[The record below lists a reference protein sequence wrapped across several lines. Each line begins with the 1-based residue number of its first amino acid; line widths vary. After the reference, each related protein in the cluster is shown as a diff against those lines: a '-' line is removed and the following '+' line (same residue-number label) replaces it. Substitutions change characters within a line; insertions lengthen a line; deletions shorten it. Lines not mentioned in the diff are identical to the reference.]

1 MKRHF
6 YSVKRWLSMVSCA
19 ALTAGLVSVASFPA
33 TQAEAAQRAAAT
45 VHDVNLSLGE
55 WDQVTDNFESW
66 YTKQISP
73 YYTSTARESL
83 AQKSAGDLWE
93 IKTDEDGSN
102 PRLHRKAENADD
114 IQDGNWYKG
123 TVKIAVLAYKARAYT
138 NFELELDYKQGVDT
152 NNPYFAQIGFGLH
165 PGDSTREPLME
176 NGGYLMYFDQEGTPT
191 VCGTGHTSTDGV
203 GADGDGNIKGVQAG
217 WPGNVREVH
226 HVKLTVKNKQM
237 TLQADNE
244 TPLVVKL
251 PDSYDGGYIALAA
264 GINQSEFSNLK
275 IKELF
280 TADTVTAVAPIE
292 VAAGTAMDDLN
303 LPDMVKVTL
312 DDGQQV
318 DFPVTWSCDTYD
330 ADKAGSYTFA
340 GTLTVPE
347 ELEGRLL
354 NAEAIARTT
363 TTVILKKPHVIGEYP
378 LNSLSDLKNEN
389 YFKSTYSPEIDPNK
403 TGYTTPGSINVEDK
417 WQIIGNRLVRKA
429 EEGVTGAVE
438 EETQRMALLTCVEK
452 QYENFELDVDYKQG
466 ADSWKWAM
474 IGFGA
479 TQPGKFA
486 SEEGGGFA
494 VYTQQEGQAVLWSQ
508 DPGLTGKGE
517 KDRIYGVMP
526 EQSWGYGREDHHMK
540 LVVERKQLKMF
551 LDGSD
556 EPALEIDL
564 PETYQGGYIYLA
576 AGVNQAEFANLKIV
590 DKIVEDINIVSAE
603 KVEDIVFDRS
613 KDTMIRPALP
623 ATVKVQG
630 SDGNEYIC
638 EVTWE
643 CAEFKTNK
651 PGDYTFT
658 GELKVPVNLKNPNEV
673 KAQATVKVIVDYDP
687 KTSVKYYFDSMD
699 DLKDFT
705 ATYTP
710 ESDPTKNGY
719 AGAGPIEFSSKW
731 KIENGKIV
739 RQAEEGLTDVVEEET
754 QRMAILTYN
763 VKKYRNFELEVD
775 YLQGGNNW
783 KWAMVGFGAQKPGH
797 FATEGSYAAYL
808 EMEGNMNYWGT
819 ELKDKTYAEKDRCAA
834 GAADLGLAG
843 TYNRNEWHHM
853 KLVVKNGRATMYV
866 DDCENAYTVDLG
878 DSYNGGYIYLAAG
891 VNQAQFDNLKITEL
905 NDKGE
910 PIVTPSTGDISNLI
924 VPAVATAV
932 CGLLITVE
940 CLYIK
945 RKKRSDNF

>member
-6 YSVKRWLSMVSCA
+6 YSVKRWLSIVSCA
-19 ALTAGLVSVASFPA
+19 ALTAGLASVASFPA
-33 TQAEAAQRAAAT
+33 AQAETPQRAAA
-45 VHDVNLSLGE
+45 VIHDVDLSLGE
-55 WDQVTDNFESW
+55 WSQITENFESW
-66 YTKQISP
+66 YTDQISP
-73 YYTSTARESL
+73 DHDNKQALEK
-83 AQKSAGDLWE
+83 KSAEELWA
-93 IKTDEDGSN
+93 IKTEDGGEN
-102 PRLHRKAENADD
+102 PRLYRTETSNGEDLD
-114 IQDGNWYKG
+114 SYFGQNRR
-123 TVKIAVLAYKARAYT
+123 VAVLVYKKNTYT
-138 NFELELDYKQGVDT
+138 NFELEVDYLQGSNSWKWAMV
-152 NNPYFAQIGFGLH
+152 GFGLH
-165 PGDSTREPLME
+165 PGVPEREILDN
-176 NGGYLMYFDQEGTPT
+176 NGGYLAYFQQEGDAVVWGKGQTTDDGYTHSHASRISGRMPEAGQYDRN
-191 VCGTGHTSTDGV
+191 VKHTM
-203 GADGDGNIKGVQAG
+203 
-217 WPGNVREVH
+217 
-226 HVKLTVKNKQM
+226 KLTVKNKKLTVQ
-237 TLQADNE
+237 TDNLTVFE
-244 TPLVVKL
+244 ATL
-251 PDSYDGGYIALAA
+251 PDSYDGGYIALAV
-264 GINQSEFSNLK
+264 GCNQTEFSNLK
-275 IKELF
+275 IRELF
-280 TADTVTAVAPIE
+280 TADTVNPVAPIE
-292 VAAGTAMDDLN
+292 AAMGTAKDDLG
-303 LPDMVKVTL
+303 LPDTVKVTL
-312 DDGQQV
+312 DDGQEV
-318 DFPVTWSCDTYD
+318 NFPVAWSCDTYD
-330 ADKAGSYTFA
+330 ADKAGRYTFA
-340 GTLTVPE
+340 GTLTVPQ
-347 ELEGRLL
+347 ELDGRLL
-354 NAEAIARTT
+354 NPEAIARTT
-363 TTVILKKPHVIGEYP
+363 TTVTLKKPHVPGEYP
-378 LNSLSDLKNEN
+378 LDSLSDLKNEN
-389 YFKSTYSPEIDPNK
+389 YFMSTYSSEIDPDK
-403 TGYTTPGSINVEDK
+403 TGYATPSPINVEDK
-417 WQIIGNRLVRKA
+417 WQIIGNRLVRRA
-429 EEGVTGAVE
+429 EDGVTGAVE

-494 VYTQQEGQAVLWSQ
+494 VYTQQEGQAFLWSQ
-508 DPGLTGKGE
+508 DPGLTGKDE
-517 KDRIYGVMP
+517 KDRICGVMP

-576 AGVNQAEFANLKIV
+576 VGVNQAEFANLKIV

-613 KDTMIRPALP
+613 KDTFVRPALP

-643 CAEFKTNK
+643 CAEFKTNQ

-673 KAQATVKVIVDYDP
+673 KAQVKVKVIVDYDP

-705 ATYTP
+705 CTYTP
-710 ESDPTKNGY
+710 ESDPAKNGY

-731 KIENGKIV
+731 KIENGKII
-739 RQAEEGLTDVVEEET
+739 RQGEEGLTGAVEEQT

-775 YLQGGNNW
+775 YLQGGDSW
-783 KWAMVGFGAQKPGH
+783 KWAMVGFGAQKPGQ
-797 FATEGSYAAYL
+797 FATEGSYAAYV
-808 EMEGNMNYWGT
+808 EMEGNMVFWGT
-819 ELKDKTYAEKDRCAA
+819 ELKETMDAGNSRVYALATDS
-834 GAADLGLAG
+834 GLAD
-843 TYNRNEWHHM
+843 TYNRSQWHHM
-853 KLVVKNGRATMYV
+853 KLVVKNGRATMYI
-866 DDCENAYTVDLG
+866 DDYKNGYTAELA

-891 VNQAQFDNLKITEL
+891 TNQAQFDNLKITEL

-910 PIVTPSTGDISNLI
+910 PVKPGTAPGTGDISNLI
-924 VPAVATAV
+924 VPTVIAAV

-945 RKKRSDNF
+945 RKRKVQ

>member
-66 YTKQISP
+66 YSDQISP
-73 YYTSTARESL
+73 FKVSYKPKEELVS
-83 AQKSAGDLWE
+83 KPVGDLWD
-93 IKTDEDGSN
+93 IKTDGDGSN
-102 PRLHRKAENADD
+102 PRLHRKENGNNDSFTDA
-114 IQDGNWYKG
+114 IDGWWIGNRH
-123 TVKIAVLAYKARAYT
+123 VAVLNYKKATYT
-138 NFELELDYKQGVDT
+138 NFELEVECRRAKGWQYDYYWPMV
-152 NNPYFAQIGFGLH
+152 GFGLR
-165 PGDSTREPLME
+165 PGDESRKLLDVG
-176 NGGYLMYFDQEGTPT
+176 GGYLAYFDQEGTP
-191 VCGTGHTSTDGV
+191 VVWGTDHEGV
-203 GADGDGNIKGVQAG
+203 DGNGESKGQKPQDWADQTTY
-217 WPGNVREVH
+217 RM
-226 HVKLTVKNKQM
+226 KLTVKNKQI
-237 TLQADNE
+237 TLQADGRE
-244 TPLVVKL
+244 PLVINL

-264 GINQSEFSNLK
+264 GVNQAEFSNLK

-280 TADTVTAVAPIE
+280 TADKVTAVAPIE
-292 VAAGTAMDDLN
+292 VAAGTAMDDLD
-303 LPDMVKVTL
+303 LPDTVKVTL

-318 DFPVTWSCDTYD
+318 DFPVAWSCDTYD

-403 TGYTTPGSINVEDK
+403 PGYATPSSINVEDK

-494 VYTQQEGQAVLWSQ
+494 VYTQQEGLAVLWSQ

-819 ELKDKTYAEKDRCAA
+819 ELKDKTYAEKDRCVA

-945 RKKRSDNF
+945 RKKKAR

>member
-6 YSVKRWLSMVSCA
+6 YSVKRWLSIVSCA
-19 ALTAGLVSVASFPA
+19 ALTAGLASVASFPA
-33 TQAEAAQRAAAT
+33 AQAETPQRAAA
-45 VHDVNLSLGE
+45 VIHDVDLSLGE
-55 WDQVTDNFESW
+55 WSQITENFESW
-66 YTKQISP
+66 YTDQISP
-73 YYTSTARESL
+73 DHDNKQALEK
-83 AQKSAGDLWE
+83 KSAEELWA
-93 IKTDEDGSN
+93 IKTEDGGEN
-102 PRLHRKAENADD
+102 PRLYRTETSNGEDLD
-114 IQDGNWYKG
+114 SYFGQNRR
-123 TVKIAVLAYKARAYT
+123 VAVLVYKKNTYT
-138 NFELELDYKQGVDT
+138 NFELEVDYLQGSNSWKWAMV
-152 NNPYFAQIGFGLH
+152 GFGLH
-165 PGDSTREPLME
+165 PGVPEREILGN
-176 NGGYLMYFDQEGTPT
+176 NGGYLAYFQQEGDAIVWGKGQTP
-191 VCGTGHTSTDGV
+191 VNGDVQDWASRISGPKPEAGQYDRNVKHTM
-203 GADGDGNIKGVQAG
+203 
-217 WPGNVREVH
+217 
-226 HVKLTVKNKQM
+226 KLTVKNKKLTVQ
-237 TLQADNE
+237 TDNLTVFE
-244 TPLVVKL
+244 ATL

-264 GINQSEFSNLK
+264 GCNQAEFSNLK
-275 IKELF
+275 IRELF
-280 TADTVTAVAPIE
+280 TADTVNPVAPIE
-292 VAAGTAMDDLN
+292 AATGTAKDDLG
-303 LPDMVKVTL
+303 LPDTVKVTL
-312 DDGQQV
+312 DDGQEV
-318 DFPVTWSCDTYD
+318 NFPVAWSCDTYD
-330 ADKAGSYTFA
+330 ADKAGRYTFA
-340 GTLTVPE
+340 GTLTVPQ
-347 ELEGRLL
+347 ELDGRLL
-354 NAEAIARTT
+354 NPEAIARTT

-486 SEEGGGFA
+486 SEEGGGFV
-494 VYTQQEGQAVLWSQ
+494 VYTQIEGNVILWSQ
-508 DPGLTGKGE
+508 DPGLATKDE

-819 ELKDKTYAEKDRCAA
+819 ELKDKTYAEKDRCVA

-924 VPAVATAV
+924 VPAVIAAV

-945 RKKRSDNF
+945 RKKKVR